1 MLSAASVELDFFR
14 IQATFGDL
22 AQNKVLSQ
30 HFLTF
35 HNISTQNSLAVET
48 QTSSSREQPKPGVS
62 LLPKH

>member
-35 HNISTQNSLAVET
+35 HNISTQNSLAET